1 MKKNNT
7 LSSPKFHSWGIF
19 PLRLRMASLM
29 VIARLSWGEFS
40 SPLHWRNSFLKFFPP
55 PRKSVYKQGLAN
67 YFFRN

>member
-1 MKKNNT
+1 
-7 LSSPKFHSWGIF
+7 
-19 PLRLRMASLM
+19 MASLM